1 MSDATSNKDHVRDL
15 IERWADAVCRGD
27 MEGVLASHSPDIVM
41 FDVPEPA
48 QCKGLP
54 AYRQTWQLFFA
65 ENGAGPERFRLRELE
80 IHAGDEVAVAY
91 GLLAIAGGSV
101 LCGRCRATGWFVMNT
116 IQCPSRLA
124 NIIMLR
130 SRTDST
136 WLLGRRVHSSH
147 RGDEGDRL

>member
-101 LCGRCRATGWFVMNT
+101 LCRLT
-116 IQCPSRLA
+116 IG
-124 NIIMLR
+124 LR
-130 SRTDST
+130 QVQGNWVVCHEHHSMPIS
-136 WLLGRRVHSSH
+136 LG
-147 RGDEGDRL
+147 